1 MKTVGSCVNH
11 FSFYSILFQAL
22 EQLDP
27 AAADEDELGTS
38 NLNWFE
44 VRLDSKVPERR
55 GYHSTFV
62 HQNKLYIFGGHD
74 IREGF
79 LNNLWM
85 IDMDAFRDF
94 DQPADE
100 QDKSCG
106 WHLLQPHGKRQPEAV
121 SHHTSVV
128 HGNMMYLF
136 GGCLA
141 SGHENRELWALNV
154 EKLQWRVIEPVS
166 VCLFED
172 L

>member
-1 MKTVGSCVNH
+1 
-11 FSFYSILFQAL
+11 
-22 EQLDP
+22 
-27 AAADEDELGTS
+27 
-38 NLNWFE
+38 
-44 VRLDSKVPERR
+44 
-55 GYHSTFV
+55 
-62 HQNKLYIFGGHD
+62 
-74 IREGF
+74 
-79 LNNLWM
+79 
-85 IDMDAFRDF
+85 MDAFRDF